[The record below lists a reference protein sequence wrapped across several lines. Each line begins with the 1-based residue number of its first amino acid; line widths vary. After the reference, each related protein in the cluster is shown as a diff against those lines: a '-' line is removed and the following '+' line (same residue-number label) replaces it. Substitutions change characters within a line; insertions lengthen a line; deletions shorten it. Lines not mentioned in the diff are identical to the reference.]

1 MLSSQRRRDRICYV
15 WLDKN
20 EDNTGVL
27 GDVNLDAL
35 LIGTVVLHVI
45 VFLVIILILC
55 TLVASLKGTAK
66 GEVSL

>member
-1 MLSSQRRRDRICYV
+1 V

-35 LIGTVVLHVI
+35 LIGTVVLHV
-45 VFLVIILILC
+45 FLAIILILC
-55 TLVASLKGTAK
+55 TLVASLKGTATAR

>member
-1 MLSSQRRRDRICYV
+1 V

-45 VFLVIILILC
+45 VFLAIILILC